1 MLSTRLVKN
10 YKLTSVLSAAHQGR
24 SLLKKTS
31 IKMDKNIKVNF
42 EYKKIG
48 NKYTLFSVG
57 IDGIPNTA
65 DDIYPNI
72 FDSDSSKFGFMK

>member
-10 YKLTSVLSAAHQGR
+10 YKLTSVLSAAYQGR

-42 EYKKIG
+42 EYKKNWKQIHSFFGG
-48 NKYTLFSVG
+48 NRR
-57 IDGIPNTA
+57 NT
-65 DDIYPNI
+65 
-72 FDSDSSKFGFMK
+72 